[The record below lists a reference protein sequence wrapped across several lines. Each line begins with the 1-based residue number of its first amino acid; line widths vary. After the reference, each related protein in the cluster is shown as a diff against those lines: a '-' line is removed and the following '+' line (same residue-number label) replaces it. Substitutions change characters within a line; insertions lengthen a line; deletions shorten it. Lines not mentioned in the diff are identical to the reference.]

1 MPAPKYRQQTPLSPF
16 SLIGAG
22 FRGLNT
28 ELKTLAGLVDTT
40 WALDLQN
47 AVWGT
52 SGLLETRK
60 GYVNQT
66 TRPMDGGSTTLTA
79 AVVQVTADINGDNNV
94 GDAVFGGTF
103 TVTDIRYN
111 HSTNSWVLEA
121 NGVVAQSV
129 FHTVVI
135 EYAAGLF
142 VTFASADATFEASG
156 DSSWTWSSALGWED
170 SQQGESRAFTFYAT
184 APLSAGDVVHVV
196 HEYVRADETASL
208 IAVTNPSV
216 VPDIQFW
223 HSTDDGDSWSDI
235 TGSVS
240 TTTVRWKF
248 VNFQDEVYAAA
259 PGHKVHRYTGSGN
272 LTEIAAS
279 PVTNGTIAAC
289 FGRIWIGVD
298 ASDSSR
304 ITYSGLL
311 DGTDWVST
319 SSGTIDASNAWT
331 LGRDNIQG
339 LAAFGAA
346 FVVFGRR
353 HILIYVDGAGS
364 ELGVDPDNMYVVDTI
379 EGTGLADRCRDT
391 LVNIGEGDLWFMGP
405 KGIQS
410 LARTVAEK
418 TNPLTDVSSNVASLI
433 SDLQSE
439 QVGAEGNVQAVYS
452 AFNDFILFVFPE
464 SEIVVM
470 FDTAAG
476 PMEDGTY
483 RAAEWRGLPFFS
495 ICVRQNHDV
504 LFGLGNGTVARY
516 EGYRD
521 NSTTEYNLVIGS
533 PWLDGG
539 EQAHSRIKILKS
551 AKVQLVGR
559 ETLTGTFRWG
569 FDFRPL
575 EYFHAFSSDY
585 IASGDEYAIGEY
597 GEAEYGEGHR
607 SRAEYIPLGGTG
619 QFVKFHL
626 TVKSDDVDAK
636 VALQEI
642 TAYAKLGRM
651 T

>member
-1 MPAPKYRQQTPLSPF
+1 MPAPKYRQQTALSPF
-16 SLIGAG
+16 SLVGAG

-28 ELKTLAGLVDTT
+28 EIKTLAGLVDTT

-47 AVWGT
+47 VVWGT

-60 GYVNQT
+60 GWIDQT
-66 TRPMDGGSTTLTA
+66 ETPITSLPDL
-79 AVVQVTADINGDNNV
+79 
-94 GDAVFGGTF
+94 
-103 TVTDIRYN
+103 Y
-111 HSTNSWVLEA
+111 
-121 NGVVAQSV
+121 
-129 FHTVVI
+129 
-135 EYAAGLF
+135 
-142 VTFASADATFEASG
+142 
-156 DSSWTWSSALGWED
+156 
-170 SQQGESRAFTFYAT
+170 
-184 APLSAGDVVHVV
+184 VV
-196 HEYVRADETASL
+196 HEYVRADETTSL
-208 IAVTNPSV
+208 IAVTSAFG
-216 VPDIQFW
+216 FW
-223 HSTDDGDSWSDI
+223 VSTDDGATWSAI

-279 PVTNGTIAAC
+279 PVTNGVILAA
-289 FGRIWIGVD
+289 FGRIWVGVD

-331 LGRDNIQG
+331 QGRDNVQG
-339 LAAFGAA
+339 LAAFGAT

-379 EGTGLADRCRDT
+379 EGTGLADRSRDT
-391 LVNIGEGDLWFMGP
+391 VVNIGEGDLWFQGP

-410 LARTVAEK
+410 LARVIADK
-418 TNPLTDVSSNVASLI
+418 TNPLVDVSANVASLI
-433 SDLQSE
+433 TDLRSE
-439 QVGAEGNVQAVYS
+439 QIGAEGNAQAVYS
-452 AFNDFILFVFPE
+452 AANDFILLLYPE
-464 SEIVVM
+464 SEIIVM

-476 PMEDGTY
+476 PMEDGTF
-483 RAAEWRGLPFFS
+483 RAAEWRGLSFYS
-495 ICVRQNHDV
+495 LCVRQNGDI
-504 LFGLGNGTVARY
+504 LFGLGAGNVARY

-521 NSTTEYNLVIGS
+521 DGNAETPIEYSMVFGS

-539 EQAHSRIKILKS
+539 EQAHSREKIMKN

-559 ETLTGTFRWG
+559 ETLTGTLRWG

-575 EYFHAFSSDY
+575 EYSVALSSDY

-597 GEAEYGEGHR
+597 SEAEYGEGHR
-607 SRAEYIPLGGTG
+607 SRSEHLPLGGQG
-619 QFVKFHL
+619 QFVKLHL

-636 VALQEI
+636 VALQEV